1 MYIHCNS
8 VTFSVYTIS
17 FLARNEFVI
26 LSLFYGN
33 LEYVVSISISCF
45 MKAPLPQPA
54 AHVEHTLSAA
64 PGMHVLDSL
73 VCLVRGH
80 RSASLQKKAPQRSGV
95 REMQDLLKCHLLRAR
110 GRGRCKRQNQK
121 GNFIKRITHTYTH
134 IYIQVRVLY
143 NIYYIY
149 IPVHIL
155 YYVFICILCFP
166 VHVLTFA
173 LFRTSVYKIIAKTQK
188 KQCDHGRTETSQ
200 TCSDRMKYN
209 EMNERPARLTGCGR
223 RARAKCTISD
233 SKSSSNLCLET
244 SVEGISS
251 QTTKQ

>member
-121 GNFIKRITHTYTH
+121 GNFIKRITHTHTH
-134 IYIQVRVLY
+134 IYIYIQVRVLY

-149 IPVHIL
+149 IYQYI
-155 YYVFICILCFP
+155 YCIMYSYVFYASPSMC
-166 VHVLTFA
+166 
-173 LFRTSVYKIIAKTQK
+173 
-188 KQCDHGRTETSQ
+188 
-200 TCSDRMKYN
+200 
-209 EMNERPARLTGCGR
+209 
-223 RARAKCTISD
+223 
-233 SKSSSNLCLET
+233 
-244 SVEGISS
+244 
-251 QTTKQ
+251 